1 MALDAIEGDPE
12 FLSRACDCRAMLQA
26 QREQRRARA
35 ESSASKHGA
44 TSVVSGPLS
53 PSRDA
58 SEDGDADDGEE
69 AALQGVIEEED
80 NATTEEENAF
90 TTFQPLGAAES
101 ENFTEAFITAGE
113 EPT

>member
-1 MALDAIEGDPE
+1 MALDAIEGDTE

-44 TSVVSGPLS
+44 ASGVSETPPS
-53 PSRDA
+53 RSRDA
-58 SEDGDADDGEE
+58 SEVDADDGEE
-69 AALQGVIEEED
+69 AVVQYVLEEED
-80 NATTEEENAF
+80 SAMMEEENAIAASEL
-90 TTFQPLGAAES
+90 LGAAQN
-101 ENFTEAFITAGE
+101 ENLAALVYGK

>member
-12 FLSRACDCRAMLQA
+12 FLSRTCDCRAMLQA

-69 AALQGVIEEED
+69 AALQGVLEEED
-80 NATTEEENAF
+80 NAF
-90 TTFQPLGAAES
+90 TAFQPLGAAGS
-101 ENFTEAFITAGE
+101 AIFNEAFITGGE